1 MNRKW
6 KIASL
11 LMAAVVMVSTMGTV
25 TADAASKASA
35 VKKARPK
42 VTLTAGEGQVTV
54 KWKKIKKAKGYQVYR
69 SMKKKGTYKRIA
81 TIEKGS
87 RVKYINKKLK
97 KGKRYYFKV
106 RAYTKTGGKKVYSKY
121 SKVKSV
127 TTLTKLQAQTK
138 NFLSKATRS
147 SMSKEQKLRASYS
160 YMRDHYKYI
169 PRAMVSQNNKNWVDS
184 YASRFFADKGGN
196 CYSWAAAYTTVAKNL
211 GYSARAAAGT
221 LYYADGTEWGE
232 HSWTEI
238 RMGGQTYIFDPE
250 IEYAQKRQGKQVS
263 LYKIT
268 ENNGLFI
275 YEER

>member
-1 MNRKW
+1 
-6 KIASL
+6 
-11 LMAAVVMVSTMGTV
+11 MGTV

-81 TIEKGS
+81 TIKKGS

-268 ENNGLFI
+268 KNNGLFI